1 MGKRKT
7 TTISLLTLSIIGMTA
22 FTGGHLPKSSS
33 FSPTYALA
41 QPAGPVATSFEKY
54 NGTSQAYSEALK
66 KELGD
71 VTDLRIWELG
81 LSNFK
86 EQNVKVSD
94 LASKISDDYK
104 VVTIDGKLHRDRVVF
119 IVKKDDILVN
129 NQSDYEAKT
138 KDIRQKVGTF
148 GVHSLFDLKK
158 DNYLDIIL
166 GSNGLRKTLGTYNGI
181 NGLTLHSNTLGLAN
195 TYTEQYE
202 NSEITLEKIKDND
215 KKLLEMLKESGAAH
229 APTEREKVKRW
240 VIYLKKKIPYDFDA
254 LKVYRTDRQSYNI
267 SSDLFSVAT
276 RKKAM
281 CVGYSIATARAM
293 NLLGLPSYMV
303 EGVTKNGAL
312 HATTRV
318 FFDNAWHLVDST
330 GGGADENQSEYYYDF
345 YFKNSLD
352 QYKNVTQA
360 EKKYNDRNYMVI
372 NKEFEEWAK
381 GQSTAKLLY
390 VNAEA
395 ALRERVPLVVSQEIR
410 EKFKTVN
417 EKLRNDFETFKA
429 AAQSNDSLKERIAG
443 LISSI
448 DEDQKKISSDKV
460 TTEEDYKILNS
471 ALSTNIIFYNEL
483 QRALSPSMP
492 SQFTAYE
499 SIIRDIENK
508 FIDEKKY
515 FEKVHKTELD
525 KVRESEEKA
534 KQEEAKYLAQ
544 RSQRSSTILTAEDRE
559 KLEKRIKEESQ
570 KLDNTMSEAA
580 HREFSSTEQAKP
592 VSSASPTAS
601 RAPQA
606 HPKSESE
613 SPKIRVR
620 RALAPQEPT
629 VSPTS
634 ARPAPAPA
642 KAASAPVS
650 QPAVV
655 TPRSAAPTQPQSRA
669 RSTELETRRPR
680 FRRSLDNHESAPAS
694 APAVLAQAKTAS
706 EPASPPAVATPRSEA
721 PTYSQPRA
729 RVEPRSPRN
738 RRSLDNQGAVATPRS
753 PRTPA
758 PAQPQSYYKTPEL
771 RSREGRFSRL
781 FSNHEPVTAP
791 ARPAPAP
798 LSQPTPAPT
807 RAAAASVQAPNSQ
820 YRYHSPYSPRFNHN
834 YSNNYNY
841 NYNYNYNHYQSS
853 KSQSLNYK

>member
-22 FTGGHLPKSSS
+22 FTSGHLPKSSS

-41 QPAGPVATSFEKY
+41 QPAESVAKSFEKY
-54 NGTSQAYSEALK
+54 NGTNQAYTEELK

-71 VTDLRIWELG
+71 ATDLRIWELG

-86 EQNVKVSD
+86 EQNVSVSD
-94 LASKISDDYK
+94 LASKIPEGYTAVK
-104 VVTIDGKLHRDRVVF
+104 VDGKLHRDRVVF

-129 NQSDYEAKT
+129 NQSEYEEQT
-138 KDIRQKVGTF
+138 KGLSQKVGTF

-181 NGLTLHSNTLGLAN
+181 NGLGLYSNTLGLAN

-202 NSEITLEKIKDND
+202 NSEITLEKIQKND
-215 KKLLEMLKESGAAH
+215 EKLLEMLKESGAAH

-240 VIYLKKKIPYDFDA
+240 VVYLKKKIPYDFDA
-254 LKVYRTDRQSYNI
+254 LDVYLTNRQAYNR
-267 SSDLFSVAT
+267 SSDLFAVAT

-330 GGGADENQSEYYYDF
+330 GGGADANQSEYYYDF
-345 YFKNSLD
+345 YFNNSLD

-360 EKKYNDRNYMVI
+360 EENRNDRNYMVI

-395 ALRERVPLVVSQEIR
+395 ALRERVPFIVSQEIR

-429 AAQSNDSLKERIAG
+429 AVQSNDSLKERIAG

-448 DEDQKKISSDKV
+448 DEDQKRVEPDRVI
-460 TTEEDYKILNS
+460 TEEDYKILNS
-471 ALSTNIIFYNEL
+471 ALATNIIFYNEL
-483 QRALSPSMP
+483 QRDLKVSLS
-492 SQFTAYE
+492 SQYTDYE
-499 SIIRDIENK
+499 NSKKEIETK
-508 FIDEKKY
+508 FEVDKKEFKDKHKEKLAKHEEFEERARLDETK
-515 FEKVHKTELD
+515 F
-525 KVRESEEKA
+525 
-534 KQEEAKYLAQ
+534 LAQ
-544 RSQRSSTILTAEDRE
+544 RSQRPSTVLTFEE
-559 KLEKRIKEESQ
+559 KERLRQQIQEETQ
-570 KLDNTMSEAA
+570 KLDSKMSDAA
-580 HREFSSTEQAKP
+580 KQSSSSTEQAKP

-601 RAPQA
+601 RTSQE

-613 SPKIRVR
+613 PAKKRGK
-620 RALAPQEPT
+620 RALASQEPA
-629 VSPTS
+629 VSPTPAPAPVQVKDS
-634 ARPAPAPA
+634 PSSSPVSWPALSPRSAASTQLHPRSSSRSTEVEQPRRLRTRRSIGAPGTVASPTPARPAPAPA
-642 KAASAPVS
+642 KAASEPAS

-655 TPRSAAPTQPQSRA
+655 
-669 RSTELETRRPR
+669 
-680 FRRSLDNHESAPAS
+680 
-694 APAVLAQAKTAS
+694 
-706 EPASPPAVATPRSEA
+706 
-721 PTYSQPRA
+721 
-729 RVEPRSPRN
+729 
-738 RRSLDNQGAVATPRS
+738 TPRS

-758 PAQPQSYYKTPEL
+758 PAQPQSYHRTPKLE
-771 RSREGRFSRL
+771 SRRGRFTRL
-781 FSNHEPVTAP
+781 LSNQETAVS
-791 ARPAPAP
+791 PAPA
-798 LSQPTPAPT
+798 TPAPAST
-807 RAAAASVQAPNSQ
+807 RPASASVQVPNAQHWYHHNQYWHQPDQHWSQ
-820 YRYHSPYSPRFNHN
+820 FN
-834 YSNNYNY
+834 Y
-841 NYNYNYNHYQSS
+841 HYQPRSF
-853 KSQSLNYK
+853 QSLNYK

>member
-22 FTGGHLPKSSS
+22 FTSGHLPKSSS

-41 QPAGPVATSFEKY
+41 QPAGPVAKSFAKY
-54 NGTSQAYSEALK
+54 DGTSEAYSEALK

-71 VTDLRIWELG
+71 VTDIRIWELG

-94 LASKISDDYK
+94 LASKISDGYTVVK
-104 VVTIDGKLHRDRVVF
+104 VDGKLHRDRVVF

-129 NQSDYEAKT
+129 NQSEYEEQT
-138 KDIRQKVGTF
+138 KGLSQKVGTF

-181 NGLTLHSNTLGLAN
+181 NGLGLYSNTLGLAN

-202 NSEITLEKIKDND
+202 NSDITLEKIQKND
-215 KKLLEMLKESGAAH
+215 EKLLEMLKESGAAH

-240 VIYLKKKIPYDFDA
+240 VVYLKKKIPYDFDA
-254 LKVYRTDRQSYNI
+254 LKVYRTDRKSYNI
-267 SSDLFSVAT
+267 SSDLFAVAT

-303 EGVTKNGAL
+303 EGVTEGGAL

-330 GGGADENQSEYYYDF
+330 GGGADANQSEYYYDF
-345 YFKNSLD
+345 YFNNSLD

-360 EKKYNDRNYMVI
+360 EENRNDRNYMVI

-395 ALRERVPLVVSQEIR
+395 ALRERVPFIVSQEIR
-410 EKFKTVN
+410 NNLKEAN
-417 EKLRNDFETFKA
+417 EKLKNGFLKLQEDTKTTA
-429 AAQSNDSLKERIAG
+429 VLKEKIAG

-448 DEDQKKISSDKV
+448 DEDQKKVSLGKV
-460 TTEEDYKILNS
+460 ITEGDYKEVLDSIENNTVFYSQLKDFIKPVHVDDISQELNRS
-471 ALSTNIIFYNEL
+471 RQS
-483 QRALSPSMP
+483 
-492 SQFTAYE
+492 
-499 SIIRDIENK
+499 IENK
-508 FIDEKKY
+508 FQTEKNT
-515 FEKVHKTELD
+515 FEVNHKELLD
-525 KVRESEEKA
+525 KNRVLEEKA
-534 KQEEAKYLAQ
+534 QQEEAEYLAR
-544 RSQRSSTILTAEDRE
+544 RSQRSSTILTFEERQNL
-559 KLEKRIKEESQ
+559 KKKIQEESK

-580 HREFSSTEQAKP
+580 KREVSSTEQTKP

-601 RAPQA
+601 RTSQE

-613 SPKIRVR
+613 PAKKRGK
-620 RALAPQEPT
+620 RALASQEPA
-629 VSPTS
+629 VSPTPAPAPVQVKDS
-634 ARPAPAPA
+634 PSSSPVSWPALSPRSAASTQLHPRSSSRSTEVEQPRRLRTRRSIGAPGTVASPTPARPAPAPA
-642 KAASAPVS
+642 KAASEPASEPAS

-655 TPRSAAPTQPQSRA
+655 
-669 RSTELETRRPR
+669 
-680 FRRSLDNHESAPAS
+680 
-694 APAVLAQAKTAS
+694 
-706 EPASPPAVATPRSEA
+706 
-721 PTYSQPRA
+721 
-729 RVEPRSPRN
+729 
-738 RRSLDNQGAVATPRS
+738 TPRS

-758 PAQPQSYYKTPEL
+758 PAQPQSYHRTPKLE
-771 RSREGRFSRL
+771 SRRGRFTRL
-781 FSNHEPVTAP
+781 LSNQETAVS
-791 ARPAPAP
+791 PAPA
-798 LSQPTPAPT
+798 TPAPAST
-807 RAAAASVQAPNSQ
+807 RPASASVQVPNAQHWYHHNQYWHQPDQHWSQ
-820 YRYHSPYSPRFNHN
+820 FN
-834 YSNNYNY
+834 Y
-841 NYNYNYNHYQSS
+841 HYQPRSF
-853 KSQSLNYK
+853 QSLNYK